1 MQSYGA
7 IKQIF
12 ASLTTL
18 SPDSTVKLIVTILLP
33 MRKLSFWQALFIG
46 LGNIIGAGIFVMAGT
61 TISSAG
67 PGAILAF
74 VITAIYAMTVG
85 LNSAELS
92 SIYTDVEGGVYSFT
106 LKTLGG
112 MSGFLVGWFRV
123 IAYSISGAATAL
135 GFSGYMTQLG
145 VPSFLYYPMAVLLI
159 AVLLFLNYLG
169 LRLVAN
175 VETALVVVNLLGL
188 LVFTTSTLAIAG
200 LRTHNFTPFLP
211 HGITGLLVA
220 SNLAFFAYSG
230 FNTIATLTP
239 STENGERVI
248 PRAIVWSLIITSL
261 VYISVI
267 FAMVDAVP
275 YTYYGLSS
283 APLSLALSSIHAP
296 SAIYYVIGASA
307 LIATV
312 SVTLSIIVAGE
323 RTLDQLSKDFQLS
336 VRHPLILVGA
346 IMMLSLF
353 LGNVE
358 SIALASNFGIVFSYM
373 LTGLEVMIARHRGL
387 RGVFRSPGYPV
398 LQILS
403 TGLSAVFLVSL
414 GIQSLEIGVITLFV
428 GMLVYEALKET
439 RGRKD

>member
-1 MQSYGA
+1 M
-7 IKQIF
+7 KK
-12 ASLTTL
+12 LT
-18 SPDSTVKLIVTILLP
+18 
-33 MRKLSFWQALFIG
+33 FWQALFIG
-46 LGNIIGAGIFVMAGT
+46 LGNIIGAGIFVMAGA
-61 TISSAG
+61 TISAAG

-145 VPSFLYYPMAVLLI
+145 IPSILYYPMAVILI
-159 AVLLFLNYLG
+159 VVLLFLNYLG

-175 VETALVVVNLLGL
+175 VETILVLVNLFSLIM
-188 LVFTTSTLAIAG
+188 FTVSTLVIAG
-200 LRTHNFTPFLP
+200 VRVHNFTPFLP
-211 HGITGLLVA
+211 HGVTGLFLA

-239 STENGERVI
+239 STENGEKVI
-248 PRAIVWSLIITSL
+248 PRAIVWSLVITSL
-261 VYISVI
+261 IYISVI

-283 APLSLALSSIHAP
+283 APLSLTLSSIHAP
-296 SAIYYVIGASA
+296 SVIYYVIGASA

-312 SVTLSIIVAGE
+312 SVTLSIIVAGQ
-323 RTLDQLSKDFQLS
+323 RTLDQLSKDFQLP

-346 IMMLSLF
+346 IMVVPLF

-373 LTGLEVMIARHRGL
+373 LTGLEVMISRHRGL
-387 RGVFRSPGYPV
+387 RGVFRSPGYPI
-398 LQILS
+398 LQLIS
-403 TGLSAVFLVSL
+403 TALSAVFLISL
-414 GIQSLEIGVITLFV
+414 GIQSLEIGVVTLFL
-428 GMLVYEALKET
+428 GILVYEALRET
-439 RGRKD
+439 RLRK

>member
-1 MQSYGA
+1 M
-7 IKQIF
+7 KK
-12 ASLTTL
+12 LT
-18 SPDSTVKLIVTILLP
+18 
-33 MRKLSFWQALFIG
+33 FWQALFIG

-61 TISSAG
+61 TISAAG

-135 GFSGYMTQLG
+135 GFSGYMTQLDI
-145 VPSFLYYPMAVLLI
+145 PSILYYPMAVILI
-159 AVLLFLNYLG
+159 VVLLFLNYLG

-175 VETALVVVNLLGL
+175 VETILVLVNLFSLIMFTVSALV
-188 LVFTTSTLAIAG
+188 IAG
-200 LRTHNFTPFLP
+200 VRVHNFTPFLP
-211 HGITGLLVA
+211 HGVTGLFLA

-239 STENGERVI
+239 STENGEKVI
-248 PRAIVWSLIITSL
+248 PRAIVWSLVITSL
-261 VYISVI
+261 IYISVI

-296 SAIYYVIGASA
+296 SVIYYVIGASA

-312 SVTLSIIVAGE
+312 SVTLSIIVAGQ
-323 RTLDQLSKDFQLS
+323 RTLDQLSKDFQLP
-336 VRHPLILVGA
+336 VRHPLLLVGA
-346 IMMLSLF
+346 IMVVSLF

-373 LTGLEVMIARHRGL
+373 LTGLEVMISRHRGL

-398 LQILS
+398 LQLIS
-403 TGLSAVFLVSL
+403 TALSAVFLISL
-414 GIQSLEIGVITLFV
+414 GIQSLEIGVVTLFL
-428 GMLVYEALKET
+428 GILVYEALRET
-439 RGRKD
+439 RLRK

>member
-1 MQSYGA
+1 M
-7 IKQIF
+7 KK
-12 ASLTTL
+12 LT
-18 SPDSTVKLIVTILLP
+18 
-33 MRKLSFWQALFIG
+33 FWQALFIG
-46 LGNIIGAGIFVMAGT
+46 LVNIIGAGIFVMAGT
-61 TISSAG
+61 TISAAG

-135 GFSGYMTQLG
+135 GFSGYMTQLDI
-145 VPSFLYYPMAVLLI
+145 PSILYYPMAVILI
-159 AVLLFLNYLG
+159 VVLLFLNYLG

-175 VETALVVVNLLGL
+175 VETILVLVNLFSLIMFTVSALV
-188 LVFTTSTLAIAG
+188 IAG
-200 LRTHNFTPFLP
+200 VRVHNFTPFLP
-211 HGITGLLVA
+211 HGVTGLFLA

-239 STENGERVI
+239 STENGEKVI
-248 PRAIVWSLIITSL
+248 PRAIVWSLVITSL
-261 VYISVI
+261 IYISVI

-296 SAIYYVIGASA
+296 SVIYYVIGASA

-312 SVTLSIIVAGE
+312 SVTLSIIVAGQ
-323 RTLDQLSKDFQLS
+323 RTLDQLSKDFQLP
-336 VRHPLILVGA
+336 VRHPLLLVGA
-346 IMMLSLF
+346 IMVVSLF

-373 LTGLEVMIARHRGL
+373 LTGLEVMISRHRGL

-398 LQILS
+398 LQLIS
-403 TGLSAVFLVSL
+403 TALSAVFLISL
-414 GIQSLEIGVITLFV
+414 GIQSLEIGVVTLFL
-428 GMLVYEALKET
+428 GILVYEALRET
-439 RGRKD
+439 RLRK

>member
-1 MQSYGA
+1 M
-7 IKQIF
+7 KK
-12 ASLTTL
+12 LT
-18 SPDSTVKLIVTILLP
+18 
-33 MRKLSFWQALFIG
+33 FWQALFIG
-46 LGNIIGAGIFVMAGT
+46 LGNIIGAGIFVMAGA
-61 TISSAG
+61 TISAAG

-145 VPSFLYYPMAVLLI
+145 IPSILYYPMAVILI
-159 AVLLFLNYLG
+159 VVLLFLNYLG

-175 VETALVVVNLLGL
+175 VETILVLVNLFSLIM
-188 LVFTTSTLAIAG
+188 FTVSTLVIAG
-200 LRTHNFTPFLP
+200 VRVHNFTPFLP
-211 HGITGLLVA
+211 HGVTGLFLA

-239 STENGERVI
+239 STENGEKVI
-248 PRAIVWSLIITSL
+248 PRAIVWSLVITSL
-261 VYISVI
+261 IYISVI

-283 APLSLALSSIHAP
+283 APLSLTLSSIHAP
-296 SAIYYVIGASA
+296 SVIYYVIGASA

-312 SVTLSIIVAGE
+312 SVTLSIIVAGQ
-323 RTLDQLSKDFQLS
+323 RTLDQLSKDFQLP

-346 IMMLSLF
+346 IMVVSLF

-373 LTGLEVMIARHRGL
+373 LTGLEVMISRHRGL
-387 RGVFRSPGYPV
+387 RGVFRSPGYPI
-398 LQILS
+398 LQLIS
-403 TGLSAVFLVSL
+403 TALSAVFLISL
-414 GIQSLEIGVITLFV
+414 GIQSLEIGVVTLFL
-428 GMLVYEALKET
+428 GILVYEALRET
-439 RGRKD
+439 RLRK

>member
-1 MQSYGA
+1 M
-7 IKQIF
+7 KK
-12 ASLTTL
+12 LT
-18 SPDSTVKLIVTILLP
+18 
-33 MRKLSFWQALFIG
+33 FWQALFIG

-61 TISSAG
+61 TISAAG

-135 GFSGYMTQLG
+135 GFSGYMTQLDI
-145 VPSFLYYPMAVLLI
+145 PSILYYPMAVILI
-159 AVLLFLNYLG
+159 VVLLFLNYLG

-175 VETALVVVNLLGL
+175 VETILVLVNLFSLIMFTVSALVR
-188 LVFTTSTLAIAG
+188 AG
-200 LRTHNFTPFLP
+200 VRVHNFTPFLP
-211 HGITGLLVA
+211 HGVTGLFLA

-239 STENGERVI
+239 STENGEKVI
-248 PRAIVWSLIITSL
+248 PRAIVWSLVITSL
-261 VYISVI
+261 IYISVI

-296 SAIYYVIGASA
+296 SVIYYVIGASA

-312 SVTLSIIVAGE
+312 SVTLSIIVAGQ
-323 RTLDQLSKDFQLS
+323 RTLDQLSKDFQLP
-336 VRHPLILVGA
+336 VRHPLLLVGA
-346 IMMLSLF
+346 IMVVSLF

-373 LTGLEVMIARHRGL
+373 LTGLEVMISRHRGL

-398 LQILS
+398 LQLIS
-403 TGLSAVFLVSL
+403 TALSAVFLISL
-414 GIQSLEIGVITLFV
+414 GIQSLEIGVVTLFL
-428 GMLVYEALKET
+428 GILVYEALRET
-439 RGRKD
+439 RLRK